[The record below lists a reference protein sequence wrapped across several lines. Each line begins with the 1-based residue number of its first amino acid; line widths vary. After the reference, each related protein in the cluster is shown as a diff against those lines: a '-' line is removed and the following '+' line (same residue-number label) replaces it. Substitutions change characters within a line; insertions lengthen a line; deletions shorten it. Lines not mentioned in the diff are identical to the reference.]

1 MKLIFIPIVPLGS
14 LNTCMMCD
22 FFFGFHKFLTPPP
35 LSRVSGGPIFGL
47 PPDTRLGGGG
57 LKIIGI
63 QKKLHIILRLPRGA
77 IGIKN
82 KLDQRNECPFGLDL
96 HELALHILPLNPHVK
111 TQVCM
116 SVCSPRRVRRTHTDA
131 HPQTS
136 DTQMS
141 KLLHPTDVGC
151 KKLVNVVVSALAVFK
166 LVVIF
171 CRG

>member
-1 MKLIFIPIVPLGS
+1 MS
-14 LNTCMMCD
+14 LLATLSSFFNMTCD
-22 FFFGFHKFLTPPP
+22 FLRIPRIFKPPRP
-35 LSRVSGGPIFGL
+35 LKPSIR
-47 PPDTRLGGGG
+47 
-57 LKIIGI
+57 
-63 QKKLHIILRLPRGA
+63 KKLHIILRLPRGA